1 MTSDFEGFLSRNVSI
16 TFFVLSLFFR
26 KPVFPNLMLSPK
38 QGNYWFNFYNVFC
51 NDAVLDWG
59 LNQGPR
65 SQHYTTRLQGG
76 NTTECMCIL
85 CSMETRLAVIVN
97 LNLLKIN
104 HFIVRIIPFIIITII
119 IDIKVDL
126 CTVLVYILL
135 LDVLDKMYN
144 VLRDLR
150 RTIVLYLYDG

>member
-1 MTSDFEGFLSRNVSI
+1 
-16 TFFVLSLFFR
+16 
-26 KPVFPNLMLSPK
+26 
-38 QGNYWFNFYNVFC
+38 
-51 NDAVLDWG
+51 
-59 LNQGPR
+59 
-65 SQHYTTRLQGG
+65 
-76 NTTECMCIL
+76 
-85 CSMETRLAVIVN
+85 METRLAVIVN

-119 IDIKVDL
+119 IDIIVDL